1 MNELLE
7 LALKKIDI
15 LEKRLEKYYS
25 LLKIDNELDFI
36 LNGTYILQSDFDE
49 VMAGQYWIILKQF
62 SPLGENKKFRELLS
76 LFFTSFYLFFKSQ
89 SDP

>member
-36 LNGTYILQSDFDE
+36 LNGTNILQSDFDE
-49 VMAGQYWIILKQF
+49 VMAGQY
-62 SPLGENKKFRELLS
+62 
-76 LFFTSFYLFFKSQ
+76 
-89 SDP
+89 